1 MGDVMLTNITKYK
14 IFGNDLSDFPR
25 HMKNFTYTISS

>member
-14 IFGNDLSDFPR
+14 IFGNGSVDISGG
-25 HMKNFTYTISS
+25 MKKKVTSC